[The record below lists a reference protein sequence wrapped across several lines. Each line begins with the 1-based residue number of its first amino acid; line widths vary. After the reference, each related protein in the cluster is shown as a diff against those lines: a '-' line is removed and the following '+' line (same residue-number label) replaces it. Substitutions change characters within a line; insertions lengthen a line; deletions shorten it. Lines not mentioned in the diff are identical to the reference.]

1 MGDTPVDVSGV
12 VCRNAWQERE
22 RVGKEEDTA
31 TLTKLIRNR
40 RPHGIAICT
49 EDRWATINSSIFSNN
64 ELGIL
69 SDRL

>member
-1 MGDTPVDVSGV
+1 LTVDTPVDV

-49 EDRWATINSSIFSNN
+49 EDRWATILSNN
-64 ELGIL
+64 VPEP
-69 SDRL
+69 

>member
-1 MGDTPVDVSGV
+1 MGCGV

-49 EDRWATINSSIFSNN
+49 EDRWATILSNSA
-64 ELGIL
+64 LDL
-69 SDRL
+69 